1 MDKLLSLRNVGVIRD
16 GRTILQSDDLHIP
29 LTGITALIGP
39 NGAGK
44 TTLLRLIH
52 GLIEPSIGQCERP
65 FAPNESALVFHYT
78 PMLKAT
84 VREHLTL
91 LRDTDRTIR
100 DEAIDEALQSV
111 GIAHLANNPAQRLSA
126 GERQKLCFARARLQN
141 PKLVLLDEPTAKWIS
156 DALGGAK
163 IIMIE
168 QGRSTAE
175 SYLVEMIERRLGEFS
190 AGVVAAPFYSLCD
203 RLQGGAP
210 LGTRVVQQALLHA
223 LKEAGWVDMGRIKSR
238 EFDTRKHII
247 CAPELADTAS
257 KSELRRMVE
266 ETPPPSAV
274 RLVK

>member
-1 MDKLLSLRNVGVIRD
+1 MRADAAIEVQGLVKRYGSKNAVDGIDLTVESGEIFALL
-16 GRTILQSDDLHIP
+16 
-29 LTGITALIGP
+29 GP

-126 GERQKLCFARARLQN
+126 GERQKLCVARARLQN
-141 PKLVLLDEPTAKWIS
+141 PKLVLLDEPTANLDPNASDDVEQMIAQLAKDGKAVLFASHNMAQVKRLATHLIFMQDGKILEIS
-156 DALGGAK
+156 
-163 IIMIE
+163 
-168 QGRSTAE
+168 SP
-175 SYLVEMIERRLGEFS
+175 
-190 AGVVAAPFYSLCD
+190 GVFFKNP
-203 RLQGGAP
+203 Q
-210 LGTRVVQQALLHA
+210 T
-223 LKEAGWVDMGRIKSR
+223 KEGSQFLAR
-238 EFDTRKHII
+238 EFI
-247 CAPELADTAS
+247 AQ
-257 KSELRRMVE
+257 
-266 ETPPPSAV
+266 
-274 RLVK
+274 

>member
-29 LTGITALIGP
+29 LKGITALIGP

-52 GLIEPSIGQCERP
+52 GLIEPSIGHCERP

-91 LRDTDRTIR
+91 LRETDRTIR
-100 DEAIDEALQSV
+100 DETIDEALQSV

-141 PKLVLLDEPTAKWIS
+141 PKLVLLDEPTANLDPNASDDVEQMIAQLARDGKAVLFASHNMAQVKRLATHLIFMQDGKILEIS
-156 DALGGAK
+156 
-163 IIMIE
+163 
-168 QGRSTAE
+168 SP
-175 SYLVEMIERRLGEFS
+175 
-190 AGVVAAPFYSLCD
+190 GVFFKNP
-203 RLQGGAP
+203 Q
-210 LGTRVVQQALLHA
+210 T
-223 LKEAGWVDMGRIKSR
+223 KEGSQFLAR
-238 EFDTRKHII
+238 EFI
-247 CAPELADTAS
+247 AQ
-257 KSELRRMVE
+257 
-266 ETPPPSAV
+266 
-274 RLVK
+274 

>member
-1 MDKLLSLRNVGVIRD
+1 MDKLLSLRNVEVIRD
-16 GRTILQSDDLHIP
+16 GRTILQSGDLHVP
-29 LTGITALIGP
+29 LAGITALIGP

-52 GLIEPSIGQCERP
+52 GLIEPSIGQCKRP

-141 PKLVLLDEPTAKWIS
+141 PKLVLLDEPTANLDPNAS
-156 DALGGAK
+156 DDV
-163 IIMIE
+163 E
-168 QGRSTAE
+168 
-175 SYLVEMIERRLGEFS
+175 EMIAQLAKDGKAVLFASHNMAQVKRLATHLIFMQDGKILEIS
-190 AGVVAAPFYSLCD
+190 SPGVFFKNP
-203 RLQGGAP
+203 Q
-210 LGTRVVQQALLHA
+210 T
-223 LKEAGWVDMGRIKSR
+223 KEGSQFLAR
-238 EFDTRKHII
+238 EFI
-247 CAPELADTAS
+247 AQ
-257 KSELRRMVE
+257 
-266 ETPPPSAV
+266 
-274 RLVK
+274 

>member
-1 MDKLLSLRNVGVIRD
+1 MDKLLSLRNVEVIRD
-16 GRTILQSDDLHIP
+16 GRTILQSGDLHVP
-29 LTGITALIGP
+29 LAGITALIGP

-52 GLIEPSIGQCERP
+52 GLIEPSIGQCKRP

-141 PKLVLLDEPTAKWIS
+141 PKLVLLDEPTANLDPNASDDVEQMITQLAKDGKAVLFASHNMAQVKRLATHLIFMQDGKILEIS
-156 DALGGAK
+156 
-163 IIMIE
+163 
-168 QGRSTAE
+168 SP
-175 SYLVEMIERRLGEFS
+175 
-190 AGVVAAPFYSLCD
+190 GVFFKNP
-203 RLQGGAP
+203 Q
-210 LGTRVVQQALLHA
+210 T
-223 LKEAGWVDMGRIKSR
+223 KEGSQFLAR
-238 EFDTRKHII
+238 EFI
-247 CAPELADTAS
+247 AQ
-257 KSELRRMVE
+257 
-266 ETPPPSAV
+266 
-274 RLVK
+274 

>member
-1 MDKLLSLRNVGVIRD
+1 MDKLLSLRNVEVIRD
-16 GRTILQSDDLHIP
+16 GCAILQSDDLRIP

-52 GLIEPSIGQCERP
+52 GLIEPSIGRCERP

-84 VREHLTL
+84 VRQHLTL

-141 PKLVLLDEPTAKWIS
+141 PKLVLLDEPTANLDPNASDDVEQMIAQLAKDGKAVLFASHNMAQVKRLATHLIFMQDGKILEIS
-156 DALGGAK
+156 
-163 IIMIE
+163 
-168 QGRSTAE
+168 SP
-175 SYLVEMIERRLGEFS
+175 
-190 AGVVAAPFYSLCD
+190 GVFFKNP
-203 RLQGGAP
+203 Q
-210 LGTRVVQQALLHA
+210 T
-223 LKEAGWVDMGRIKSR
+223 KEGSQFLAR
-238 EFDTRKHII
+238 EFI
-247 CAPELADTAS
+247 AQ
-257 KSELRRMVE
+257 
-266 ETPPPSAV
+266 
-274 RLVK
+274 

>member
-29 LTGITALIGP
+29 LKGITALIGP

-126 GERQKLCFARARLQN
+126 GERQKLCVARARLQN
-141 PKLVLLDEPTAKWIS
+141 PKLVLLDEPTANLDPNASDDVEQMIAQLAKDGKAVLFASHNMAQVKRLATHLIFMQDGKILEIS
-156 DALGGAK
+156 
-163 IIMIE
+163 
-168 QGRSTAE
+168 SP
-175 SYLVEMIERRLGEFS
+175 
-190 AGVVAAPFYSLCD
+190 GVFFKNP
-203 RLQGGAP
+203 Q
-210 LGTRVVQQALLHA
+210 T
-223 LKEAGWVDMGRIKSR
+223 KEGSQFLAR
-238 EFDTRKHII
+238 EFI
-247 CAPELADTAS
+247 AQ
-257 KSELRRMVE
+257 
-266 ETPPPSAV
+266 
-274 RLVK
+274 

>member
-52 GLIEPSIGQCERP
+52 GLIEPSIGRCERP

-84 VREHLTL
+84 VRQHLTL

-141 PKLVLLDEPTAKWIS
+141 PKLVLLDEPTANLDPNASDDVEQMITQLAKDGKAVLFASHNMAQVKRLATHLIFMQDGKILEIS
-156 DALGGAK
+156 
-163 IIMIE
+163 
-168 QGRSTAE
+168 SP
-175 SYLVEMIERRLGEFS
+175 
-190 AGVVAAPFYSLCD
+190 GVFFKNP
-203 RLQGGAP
+203 Q
-210 LGTRVVQQALLHA
+210 T
-223 LKEAGWVDMGRIKSR
+223 KEGSQFLSR
-238 EFDTRKHII
+238 EFI
-247 CAPELADTAS
+247 AQ
-257 KSELRRMVE
+257 
-266 ETPPPSAV
+266 
-274 RLVK
+274 

>member
-52 GLIEPSIGQCERP
+52 GLIEPSIGRCERP

-126 GERQKLCFARARLQN
+126 GERQKLCVARARLQN
-141 PKLVLLDEPTAKWIS
+141 PKLVLLDEPTANLDPNASDDVEQMIAQLAKDGKAVLFASHNMAQVKRLATHLIFMQDGKILEIS
-156 DALGGAK
+156 
-163 IIMIE
+163 
-168 QGRSTAE
+168 SP
-175 SYLVEMIERRLGEFS
+175 
-190 AGVVAAPFYSLCD
+190 GVFFKNP
-203 RLQGGAP
+203 Q
-210 LGTRVVQQALLHA
+210 T
-223 LKEAGWVDMGRIKSR
+223 KEGSQFLAR
-238 EFDTRKHII
+238 EFI
-247 CAPELADTAS
+247 AQ
-257 KSELRRMVE
+257 
-266 ETPPPSAV
+266 
-274 RLVK
+274 

>member
-16 GRTILQSDDLHIP
+16 GRTILQSDDLHIS

-52 GLIEPSIGQCERP
+52 GLIEPSIGRCERP

-126 GERQKLCFARARLQN
+126 GERQKLCVARARLQN
-141 PKLVLLDEPTAKWIS
+141 PKLVLLDEPTANLDPNASDDVEQMIAQLAKDGKAVLFASHNMAQVKRLATHLIFMQDGKILEIS
-156 DALGGAK
+156 
-163 IIMIE
+163 
-168 QGRSTAE
+168 SP
-175 SYLVEMIERRLGEFS
+175 
-190 AGVVAAPFYSLCD
+190 GVFFKNP
-203 RLQGGAP
+203 Q
-210 LGTRVVQQALLHA
+210 T
-223 LKEAGWVDMGRIKSR
+223 KEGSQFLAR
-238 EFDTRKHII
+238 EFI
-247 CAPELADTAS
+247 AQ
-257 KSELRRMVE
+257 
-266 ETPPPSAV
+266 
-274 RLVK
+274 

>member
-1 MDKLLSLRNVGVIRD
+1 MDKLLSLHNVGVIRD
-16 GRTILQSDDLHIP
+16 GRTIFQSDDLHIP

-84 VREHLTL
+84 VRQHLTL

-141 PKLVLLDEPTAKWIS
+141 PKLVLLDEPTANLDPNASDDVEQMIAQLAKDGKAVLFASHNMAQVKRLATHLIFMQDGKILEIS
-156 DALGGAK
+156 
-163 IIMIE
+163 
-168 QGRSTAE
+168 SP
-175 SYLVEMIERRLGEFS
+175 
-190 AGVVAAPFYSLCD
+190 GVFFKNP
-203 RLQGGAP
+203 Q
-210 LGTRVVQQALLHA
+210 T
-223 LKEAGWVDMGRIKSR
+223 KEGSQFLAR
-238 EFDTRKHII
+238 EFI
-247 CAPELADTAS
+247 AQ
-257 KSELRRMVE
+257 
-266 ETPPPSAV
+266 
-274 RLVK
+274 

>member
-1 MDKLLSLRNVGVIRD
+1 MDKLLSLRDVEVIRD
-16 GRTILQSDDLHIP
+16 GCAILQSDDLHIP

-141 PKLVLLDEPTAKWIS
+141 PKLVLLDEPTANLDPNASDDVEQMITQLAKDGKAVLFASHNMAQVKRLATHLIFMQDGKILEIS
-156 DALGGAK
+156 
-163 IIMIE
+163 
-168 QGRSTAE
+168 SP
-175 SYLVEMIERRLGEFS
+175 
-190 AGVVAAPFYSLCD
+190 GVFFKNP
-203 RLQGGAP
+203 Q
-210 LGTRVVQQALLHA
+210 T
-223 LKEAGWVDMGRIKSR
+223 KEGSQFLAR
-238 EFDTRKHII
+238 EFI
-247 CAPELADTAS
+247 AQ
-257 KSELRRMVE
+257 
-266 ETPPPSAV
+266 
-274 RLVK
+274 

>member
-78 PMLKAT
+78 PMLKAS

-141 PKLVLLDEPTAKWIS
+141 PKSVLLDEPTANLDPNASDDVEQMIAQLAKDGKAVLFASHNMAQVKRLATHLIFMQDGKILEIS
-156 DALGGAK
+156 
-163 IIMIE
+163 
-168 QGRSTAE
+168 SP
-175 SYLVEMIERRLGEFS
+175 
-190 AGVVAAPFYSLCD
+190 GVFFKNP
-203 RLQGGAP
+203 Q
-210 LGTRVVQQALLHA
+210 T
-223 LKEAGWVDMGRIKSR
+223 KEGSQFLAR
-238 EFDTRKHII
+238 EFI
-247 CAPELADTAS
+247 AQ
-257 KSELRRMVE
+257 
-266 ETPPPSAV
+266 
-274 RLVK
+274 

>member
-1 MDKLLSLRNVGVIRD
+1 MDKLLSLRNVEVIRD
-16 GRTILQSDDLHIP
+16 GCAILQSDDLHIP

-141 PKLVLLDEPTAKWIS
+141 PKLVLLDEPTANLDPNAS
-156 DALGGAK
+156 DDVEQMIAQLAK
-163 IIMIE
+163 DGKAVLFASHNMA
-168 QGRSTAE
+168 Q
-175 SYLVEMIERRLGEFS
+175 VKRLATHLIFMQDGKILEVS
-190 AGVVAAPFYSLCD
+190 SPGVFFKNP
-203 RLQGGAP
+203 Q
-210 LGTRVVQQALLHA
+210 T
-223 LKEAGWVDMGRIKSR
+223 KEGSQFLAR
-238 EFDTRKHII
+238 EFI
-247 CAPELADTAS
+247 AQ
-257 KSELRRMVE
+257 
-266 ETPPPSAV
+266 
-274 RLVK
+274 

>member
-1 MDKLLSLRNVGVIRD
+1 MDKLLNLRTVGVIRD
-16 GRTILQSDDLHIP
+16 GRTIFQSDDLHIP

-84 VREHLTL
+84 VRQHLTL

-141 PKLVLLDEPTAKWIS
+141 PKLVLLDEPTANLDPNASDDVEQMIAQLAKDGKAVLFASHNMAQVKRLATHLIFMQDGKIVEIS
-156 DALGGAK
+156 
-163 IIMIE
+163 
-168 QGRSTAE
+168 SP
-175 SYLVEMIERRLGEFS
+175 
-190 AGVVAAPFYSLCD
+190 GVFFKNP
-203 RLQGGAP
+203 Q
-210 LGTRVVQQALLHA
+210 T
-223 LKEAGWVDMGRIKSR
+223 KEGSQFLAR
-238 EFDTRKHII
+238 EFI
-247 CAPELADTAS
+247 AQ
-257 KSELRRMVE
+257 
-266 ETPPPSAV
+266 
-274 RLVK
+274 

>member
-1 MDKLLSLRNVGVIRD
+1 MDKLLNLHNVGVIRD
-16 GRTILQSDDLHIP
+16 GRTILQSDDFHIP

-91 LRDTDRTIR
+91 LRETDRTIR

-141 PKLVLLDEPTAKWIS
+141 PKLVLLDEPTANLDPNASDDVEQMIAQLARDGKAVLFASHNMAQVKRLATHLIFMQDGKILEIS
-156 DALGGAK
+156 
-163 IIMIE
+163 
-168 QGRSTAE
+168 SP
-175 SYLVEMIERRLGEFS
+175 
-190 AGVVAAPFYSLCD
+190 GVFFKNP
-203 RLQGGAP
+203 Q
-210 LGTRVVQQALLHA
+210 T
-223 LKEAGWVDMGRIKSR
+223 KEGSQFLAR
-238 EFDTRKHII
+238 EFI
-247 CAPELADTAS
+247 AQ
-257 KSELRRMVE
+257 
-266 ETPPPSAV
+266 
-274 RLVK
+274 

>member
-29 LTGITALIGP
+29 LTGITALVGP

-100 DEAIDEALQSV
+100 DEAIDEALQSA

-141 PKLVLLDEPTAKWIS
+141 PKLVLLDEPTANLDPNAS
-156 DALGGAK
+156 DDVEQMIAELARDGKAVLFASHNMAQVKRLASNLIFMQDGK
-163 IIMIE
+163 ILEITHPDAFFKNP
-168 QGRSTAE
+168 QT
-175 SYLVEMIERRLGEFS
+175 
-190 AGVVAAPFYSLCD
+190 
-203 RLQGGAP
+203 
-210 LGTRVVQQALLHA
+210 
-223 LKEAGWVDMGRIKSR
+223 KEGSQFLAR
-238 EFDTRKHII
+238 EFI
-247 CAPELADTAS
+247 AQ
-257 KSELRRMVE
+257 
-266 ETPPPSAV
+266 
-274 RLVK
+274 

>member
-1 MDKLLSLRNVGVIRD
+1 
-16 GRTILQSDDLHIP
+16 
-29 LTGITALIGP
+29 P

-111 GIAHLANNPAQRLSA
+111 GIAHLANDPAQRLSA

-141 PKLVLLDEPTAKWIS
+141 PKLVLLDEPTANLDPNASDDVEQMIAQLAKDGKAVLFASHNMAQVKRLATHLIFMQDGKIVEIS
-156 DALGGAK
+156 
-163 IIMIE
+163 
-168 QGRSTAE
+168 SP
-175 SYLVEMIERRLGEFS
+175 
-190 AGVVAAPFYSLCD
+190 GVFFKNP
-203 RLQGGAP
+203 Q
-210 LGTRVVQQALLHA
+210 T
-223 LKEAGWVDMGRIKSR
+223 KEGSQFLAR
-238 EFDTRKHII
+238 EFI
-247 CAPELADTAS
+247 AQ
-257 KSELRRMVE
+257 
-266 ETPPPSAV
+266 
-274 RLVK
+274 